1 MTVVFSQVDD
11 RFVNPLFEV
20 FDGGDFVL
28 SSYRDVEDALT
39 TMQIFF
45 PDEADA
51 PKAIE
56 ALVNAGRIVGVDLK
70 PSVRTF
76 PDEDWKLS
84 YRKHFKTDVISD
96 ALAVVPEWEVE
107 SFKPQEGQKVL
118 ILDPGLAFGT
128 GRHGTTRACLEFI
141 AAEAAADP
149 RRTFLDVGAGSGILA
164 IAAALLGFNGVR
176 AFDNDPE
183 AVESAVENARRNGV
197 DIGMRLGDL
206 VKPEPPAQVVAANV
220 LGPVLIRFADEI
232 SAMVVKG
239 PGSRLILSGIL
250 TELYPEV
257 KAAYEAI
264 GFEEIATREIGEWK
278 SGLFRPAL

>member
-11 RFVNPLFEV
+11 QFVNPLFEV

-56 ALVNAGRIVGVDLK
+56 ALVNAGKIVGVDLK

-84 YRKHFKTDVISD
+84 YRKHFKTDVISS
-96 ALAVVPEWEVE
+96 ALAVVPEWEVP
-107 SFKPQEGQKVL
+107 SFKPEDGQKVL

-141 AAEAAADP
+141 SAEASANPD
-149 RRTFLDVGAGSGILA
+149 RSFLDVGSGSGILA
-164 IAAALLGFNGVR
+164 IAASLLGFKSVR

-183 AVESAVENARRNGV
+183 AVESATANAMKNGV
-197 DIGMRLGDL
+197 DIGMSLGDL
-206 VKPEPPAQVVAANV
+206 AKPEPPAQVVAANV
-220 LGPVLIRFADEI
+220 LGPVLIRFAGEI
-232 SAMVVKG
+232 SAMVEKG
-239 PGSRLILSGIL
+239 PDSRLILSGIL
-250 TELYPEV
+250 TELYPDV

-264 GFEEIATREIGEWK
+264 GFRELATREIGEWK
-278 SGLFRPAL
+278 SGLFCPAI